1 MRRRICRWTSVFFIM
16 AAIFAA
22 IWFFRDRSPGQSSE
36 TKAPSTS
43 ARSRSNSADEE
54 AEIVRDS
61 KTEATENAAAR
72 EKSLADWEE
81 LLRWLRS
88 IPPPTEEEIRARLLA
103 TRMAWVQMDPQ
114 ELADMIRQLLE
125 SGVDAQTGMDFQVG
139 LHGLLAG
146 WPTLRV
152 FLLDVLATADPE
164 MAAAIAGQ
172 LLDQTTS
179 PDEFA
184 TALKS
189 LTREG
194 LGRASDSELVSR
206 FGQMLENQE
215 WQGSRGFAEAFDL
228 ARTIGSP
235 EAAQRLVSWDGNQAL
250 KNMAMHEFAAEH
262 PEEILSAL
270 EADERVIG
278 SARASLMA
286 RANPEA
292 PTQIAVVDQY
302 LRDPERTAED
312 AAEFLKLFPLRSAT
326 TGYRLYGK
334 TPAPYNFEQIKTND
348 RAAFEQVSAWA
359 TDPAFEKYRPE
370 ILGLQKR
377 LAEWIAQAAA
387 DD

>member
-1 MRRRICRWTSVFFIM
+1 MGRWTFAFLTI
-16 AAIFAA
+16 AAIFVA
-22 IWFFRDRSPGQSSE
+22 IGFLRDQSSIQNLE
-36 TKAPSTS
+36 DEVPSAS
-43 ARSRSNSADEE
+43 ARSRSQPADEE
-54 AEIVRDS
+54 AEILRDS
-61 KTEATENAAAR
+61 KTEAAENTAAR
-72 EKSLADWEE
+72 KKSIADWEE
-81 LLRWLRS
+81 LLRWLGS
-88 IPPPTEEEIRARLLA
+88 VPPPTEEEIRARLLA
-103 TRMAWVQMDPQ
+103 TRNAWVQMDPQ

-164 MAAAIAGQ
+164 MAATIASQ
-172 LLDQTTS
+172 LLDKTTS

-189 LTREG
+189 LTRDG
-194 LGRASDSELVSR
+194 LGRASDAELVSR
-206 FGQMLENQE
+206 LGQMLENQD
-215 WQGSRGFAEAFDL
+215 WQSSRGFAEAFDL

-235 EAAQRLVSWDGNQAL
+235 EAAQRLASWNGNQAL

-262 PEEILSAL
+262 PEEILFAL
-270 EADERVIG
+270 ETDETVIG

-292 PTQIAVVDQY
+292 PTQIAVVDKY
-302 LRDPERTAED
+302 LRDPERTPED
-312 AAEFLKLFPLRSAT
+312 ATEFLKLFPLRSAT
-326 TGYRLYGK
+326 TGHRLYGQA
-334 TPAPYNFEQIKTND
+334 PAPYDFEQIKTND
-348 RAAFEQVSAWA
+348 RAALERVNAWA
-359 TDPAFEKYRPE
+359 TDPALEKYRPE

-377 LAEWIAQAAA
+377 LAEWISQAAA